1 MKNKIIVIC
10 TVITILCFS
19 FLIYFKENDLY
30 KKRYHEH
37 KEKTS
42 SSTPYNYLS
51 INESTYKSKEIT
63 SSNFSSHLPII
74 SFDTRN
80 QEILGG
86 DDRTEKDYIQV
97 SMEVI
102 DNEKEINTLNNKT
115 YTTEALIRYRGNS
128 SRFFEKKGLRLKLVN
143 KKGEDDPYKLLGL
156 SKDSD
161 YALHGPYLDKT
172 LIRNY
177 LGYNITGEVMEYS
190 PNVRFCEVFI
200 NGEYQ
205 GVYLLV
211 ETIKVSKNRINI
223 SKLEKNSKVTSY
235 LLEITRRRTVGDD
248 IYYLNNFTKYTNRIK
263 THSEYNIK
271 YPSSSKITPELN
283 DYINNDLSNIEKIL
297 YSYDYNDNN
306 LGYTNYLDID
316 SFVNYVVFNEFF
328 LNYDAGNNS
337 TYLYKDKTGKLKLAF
352 WDLNNIFDNYFS
364 EMITEEG
371 EQEFMMKDKSWFQM
385 LLKDEYFTNRVI
397 NRYKELRQTVLS
409 EKYLYQYI
417 DETINYLGPAI
428 ERNFIK
434 WGDTFTDE
442 KNRYTDVQRN
452 AHSYLEAVTDLK
464 NAIHKR
470 GEWLDNAIDS
480 LKQFSHESKVKEYNP

>member
-19 FLIYFKENDLY
+19 FLLYFSENDLY
-30 KKRYHEH
+30 KNRYHEH
-37 KEKTS
+37 LEKSTS
-42 SSTPYNYLS
+42 NVEYNYLG
-51 INESTYKSKEIT
+51 INETTYKSKDIIID
-63 SSNFSSHLPII
+63 NFSSHLPVI

-80 QEILGG
+80 QKILGG

-97 SMEVI
+97 SMNVY
-102 DNEKEINTLNNKT
+102 DNKDELNTLSDKT
-115 YTTEALIRYRGNS
+115 YSTEALIRYRGNS

-143 KKGEDDPYKLLGL
+143 KKGEDNPYKLLGL

-161 YALHGPYLDKT
+161 FVLHGPYLDKT

-190 PNVRFCEVFI
+190 PNVRFCEVFV

-211 ETIKVSKNRINI
+211 ETIKVSKDRINI
-223 SKLEKNSKVTSY
+223 SKLNKNSKVTSY
-235 LLEITRRRTVGDD
+235 LLEITSRRTVGDD
-248 IYYLNNFTKYTNRIK
+248 IFYLDNFTKYTKRIK
-263 THSEYNIK
+263 ENSEYNIK
-271 YPSSSKITPELN
+271 YPSSKKITPELN
-283 DYINNDLSNIEKIL
+283 EYINNDLSNIEKIL
-297 YSYDYNDNN
+297 YSYDYNDEN
-306 LGYTNYLDID
+306 LGYMKYIDVD

-352 WDLNNIFDNYFS
+352 WDLNNIFDNYFVG
-364 EMITEEG
+364 MLTES
-371 EQEFMMKDKSWFQM
+371 QEFMMKDKSWFQM

-397 NRYKELRQTVLS
+397 SRYKELRQTVLS
-409 EKYLYQYI
+409 EEYLYNYI
-417 DETINYLGPAI
+417 DDTVDYLGPAI
-428 ERNFIK
+428 ERNFVR

-442 KNRYTDVQRN
+442 KNKYTDVERN
-452 AHSYLEAVTDLK
+452 AHSYKEAIDDLK
-464 NAIHKR
+464 SAIHER
-470 GEWLDNAIDS
+470 GEWLDNSIES
-480 LKQFSHESKVKEYNP
+480 LRQFSHQSKVKEYNP